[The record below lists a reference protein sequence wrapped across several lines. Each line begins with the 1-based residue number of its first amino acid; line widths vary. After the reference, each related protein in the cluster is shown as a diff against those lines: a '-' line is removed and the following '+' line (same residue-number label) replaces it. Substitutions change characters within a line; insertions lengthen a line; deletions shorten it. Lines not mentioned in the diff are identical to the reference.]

1 LGRVTKTMTLAT
13 VGLAVT
19 AGTAQ
24 AATVA
29 IDPVKACYLTGEE
42 SGLNGTGFS
51 PGGTVN
57 IAVDGEGIPALTQV
71 ADAAGNFASGL
82 RFGGMDAV
90 KTHTLTATDATN
102 PALTAA
108 VNFVGTRQQVA
119 SKSSRG
125 KPGKK
130 TKLRGYGFIFG
141 RKAYMHVRGHGVKTN
156 KFLARPKAPCGTF
169 TVRRAF
175 VTANAPV
182 GKYRVQFDH
191 TKGYKKNRAGSVAY
205 ELTVYRTFNSSA
217 FAAPDWALDPIG

>member
-1 LGRVTKTMTLAT
+1 MTLAT

-19 AGTAQ
+19 AGTAE

-29 IDPVKACYLTGEE
+29 IDPVKACYLSGEDD
-42 SGLNGTGFS
+42 GLTGTGYTA
-51 PGGTVN
+51 GGTVN
-57 IAVDGEGIPALTQV
+57 IAVDGQVIFTQV
-71 ADAAGNFASGL
+71 ADTAGNFSTGL
-82 RFGGMDAV
+82 HFGRMDAV

-108 VNFVGTRQQVA
+108 VNFVGTTQQVA

-141 RKAYMHVRGHGVKTN
+141 KKAYMHVRGHGIKTN

-191 TKGYKKNRAGSVAY
+191 KKAYKKNRAGSVAY
-205 ELTVYRTFNSSA
+205 ELTVFRTFNSTVFGGGGWSLG
-217 FAAPDWALDPIG
+217 PAL